1 MPENKCNVNP
11 DNDSSDIHADTQ
23 KPHAPLTQRE
33 KLVALGQLASAVAH
47 EINNPLTGVLNNVQL
62 IKMIAEQKNVF
73 SMDEFRELLD
83 AIEESAVRCTEITK
97 SLLDFSHAIKNN
109 FQPFSA
115 NEMIEKAAVSI
126 RDEFKPLNISVEK
139 DLAPEIPLV
148 SADAQLMQQL
158 ISDIISN
165 AIWAIK
171 KKSGDTQGII
181 TFKTRYT
188 PETKKISILISDTGI
203 GIAGEDIAKIFSPF
217 FTTKPSGEGM
227 GLGLAIAHNIVKRH
241 KGSIEVESEV
251 NKGTT
256 FKISLPALA

>member
-23 KPHAPLTQRE
+23 KPHVHLTQRE

-62 IKMIAEQKNVF
+62 IKMIAEQKDVF

-83 AIEESAVRCTEITK
+83 AIEEAALRCTEITK
-97 SLLDFSHAIKNN
+97 SLLDFSHSIKND
-109 FQPFSA
+109 FQPLSA
-115 NEMIEKAAVSI
+115 NEIIEKAVVSI

-139 DLAPEIPLV
+139 DLESGIPLV

-158 ISDIISN
+158 IANIISN
-165 AIWAIK
+165 AVWAIK
-171 KKSGDTQGII
+171 KKPENSQGVI

-188 PETKKISILISDTGI
+188 SETKKISILISDTGI

-256 FKISLPALA
+256 FKILLPALS